1 MPGPVHGPCEVMLY
15 DETGCAAFCFNPQS
29 ILFRGE
35 QSNNKRKHNKKACV
49 FSAGVILHIKI
60 VRDFCSTE
68 YLSQWYLKTRNKS
81 KMMFHNWVSV
91 KLIMWKI

>member
-1 MPGPVHGPCEVMLY
+1 MPGLVHGPCAVVLY
-15 DETGCAAFCFNPQS
+15 DETGCAAFCLNPGS

-35 QSNNKRKHNKKACV
+35 QNNNKTKHDKKACV
-49 FSAGVILHIKI
+49 FSAEVILHIKI

-68 YLSQWYLKTRNKS
+68 YLSQWYLKTRNKI
-81 KMMFHNWVSV
+81 KIMFHNLVSV